1 MNSKLQLQLQG
12 WMCTF
17 VKVSIIILVIIMLQ
31 ACLGLK
37 KEKLPLVQETKH
49 SLFYSPNTSNTSR
62 EMIQV
67 LADAFEANVDHI
79 TELFNYQ
86 LDEQKKMVIHVYTD
100 KEQFRSVMGRD
111 TEGSYIANENIIKVY
126 TPEDLSAPHVRTEYT
141 FQVVHEYVHAVIQQI
156 NRDVGKVKWLDEGT
170 AYYASKQLEMEL
182 ASKILYVAPSFDEF
196 TSPTYFDD
204 NGGSAYYNSGLVVQF
219 IVDKYGKDTLNALI
233 RDPEN
238 LEQILNDSFENIY
251 EEWISSL

>member
-1 MNSKLQLQLQG
+1 MNSKLQG
-12 WMCTF
+12 WASILL
-17 VKVSIIILVIIMLQ
+17 KVSMITLVMIMLQ

-37 KEKLPLVQETKH
+37 KAQLPLIEETEH
-49 SLFYSPNTSNTSR
+49 SLFYSPNTSDGAR
-62 EMIQV
+62 EMIHV
-67 LADAFEANVDHI
+67 LANAFEANVDHI
-79 TELFNYQ
+79 TELFDYQ

-126 TPEDLSAPHVRTEYT
+126 TPEDLSAPNVRTEYT
-141 FQVVHEYVHAVIQQI
+141 FQVVHEYVHAVIQQM
-156 NRDVGKVKWLDEGT
+156 NRDVGKVKWLDEGA
-170 AYYASKQLEMEL
+170 AYYASKQLEVEL
-182 ASKILYVAPSFDEF
+182 ASKILYVAPIFEEF

-204 NGGSAYYNSGLVVQF
+204 NGGSAYFNSGLVVQF
-219 IVDKYGKDTLNALI
+219 IVDEYGKDTLNALI

-251 EEWISSL
+251 EKWLSSL